1 MRDTTARAAASA
13 RRESGRTTR
22 ERGDKKCAARSRGR
36 RSSARTWRRRWRRR
50 ERRETKRC
58 GRSRDEGETRE
69 GASALGRTRGGEE
82 RGRTRGGASSRDAFE
97 SRRRREEE
105 KRFDPRARARRA
117 ASGGEAKTSG
127 RDDDDDDDD
136 DDDCHCGAS
145 TLDEYEAAW
154 CAFERRAM
162 SGARIAFDDVPWP
175 RSGAWLLRQSL
186 ANAGDDRD
194 ATKRA
199 NRAFFVR
206 WHPDKFTQRFGRA
219 LVERDRDRIIA
230 RASATFRSALAA
242 R

>member
-1 MRDTTARAAASA
+1 MRGAVAGTAFERADVEAAVEAARAARDEAMRA
-13 RRESGRTTR
+13 FEGRGRDAGGR
-22 ERGDKKCAARSRGR
+22 ERARED
-36 RSSARTWRRRWRRR
+36 AR
-50 ERRETKRC
+50 
-58 GRSRDEGETRE
+58 
-69 GASALGRTRGGEE
+69 GEE

-136 DDDCHCGAS
+136 DGHCGAS

>member
-1 MRDTTARAAASA
+1 MHGAITGTAFERADVEAAVEAARAARDEAMRA
-13 RRESGRTTR
+13 FEGRGRDAGGR
-22 ERGDKKCAARSRGR
+22 ERA
-36 RSSARTWRRRWRRR
+36 
-50 ERRETKRC
+50 
-58 GRSRDEGETRE
+58 RE
-69 GASALGRTRGGEE
+69 GARGEE

-117 ASGGEAKTSG
+117 ASGAEAKTSG
-127 RDDDDDDDD
+127 RDGDDDDG
-136 DDDCHCGAS
+136 HCGAS
-145 TLDEYEAAW
+145 TFDEYELAW
-154 CAFERRAM
+154 CAFELRAM
-162 SGARIAFDDVPWP
+162 SGAQIAFDDVPWP

-199 NRAFFVR
+199 HRAFFVR
-206 WHPDKFTQRFGRA
+206 WHPDKFIQRFGRA

>member
-1 MRDTTARAAASA
+1 MRGAVAGTAFERADVEAAVEAARAARDEAMRA
-13 RRESGRTTR
+13 FEGRGRDAGGR
-22 ERGDKKCAARSRGR
+22 ERARED
-36 RSSARTWRRRWRRR
+36 A
-50 ERRETKRC
+50 
-58 GRSRDEGETRE
+58 
-69 GASALGRTRGGEE
+69 RGGE

>member
-1 MRDTTARAAASA
+1 MHGAITGTAFERADVEAAVEAARAARDEAMRA
-13 RRESGRTTR
+13 FEGRGRDAGGR
-22 ERGDKKCAARSRGR
+22 ERA
-36 RSSARTWRRRWRRR
+36 
-50 ERRETKRC
+50 
-58 GRSRDEGETRE
+58 RE
-69 GASALGRTRGGEE
+69 GARGEE

-97 SRRRREEE
+97 SRRRREGE

-117 ASGGEAKTSG
+117 ASGAEAKTSG
-127 RDDDDDDDD
+127 RDGDDDDDDD
-136 DDDCHCGAS
+136 GHCGAS
-145 TLDEYEAAW
+145 TFDEYELAW
-154 CAFERRAM
+154 CAFELRAM
-162 SGARIAFDDVPWP
+162 SGAQIAFDDVPWP

-199 NRAFFVR
+199 HRAFFVR
-206 WHPDKFTQRFGRA
+206 WHPDKFIQRFGRA